1 MKKFSILFIFI
12 TCTTLFSQYY
22 DSPEMKRAMYN
33 YKNNNKSELISHVE
47 EMISKDYL
55 TIHYIDCKF
64 IEVDLN
70 WRYNACIKSTIDEH
84 KLNML
89 RIIVFYIKR
98 KRDPSMPIK
107 RINFLMDKP
116 HQIIAQYGAISDEVY
131 FNLF

>member
-1 MKKFSILFIFI
+1 
-12 TCTTLFSQYY
+12 
-22 DSPEMKRAMYN
+22 MKRAMYN
-33 YKNNNKSELISHVE
+33 YRNNNKSELISHVE

-55 TIHYIDCKF
+55 TIHCIDCEY

-89 RIIVFYIKR
+89 EIIAFYIKT
-98 KRDPSMPIK
+98 KRNPSLSLK
-107 RINFLMDKP
+107 RINFLMDKTAKV
-116 HQIIAQYGAISDEVY
+116 IAQYGAISDKVY